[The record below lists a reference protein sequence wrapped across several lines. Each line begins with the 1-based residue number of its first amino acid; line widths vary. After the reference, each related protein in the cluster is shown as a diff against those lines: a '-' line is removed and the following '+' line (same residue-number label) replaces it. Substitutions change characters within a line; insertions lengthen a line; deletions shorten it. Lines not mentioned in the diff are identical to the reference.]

1 MSKIYKLGVVGDP
14 IEHSLSPFIH
24 SRFARNE
31 NINIEYLP
39 YKITDANFD
48 NFIKEFFSDSSSK
61 GLNVTLPHKKRA
73 ANINGEISKEAKFIN
88 AVNTIA
94 HNKNQINLYSTDGV
108 GFTYDLNGDKNFNFQ
123 NKNILFIGAGAA
135 IESILYRVAKEQVS
149 HITVINRTKDK
160 ADRLMRKFSN
170 MASINTEAYSDK
182 SYDLIINGSSAGIT
196 GDFQPIADIKV
207 STGAYFYDLNYSLV
221 ETPFC
226 KWALGH
232 SNNVYDGMGMLVYQA
247 AHSFDKWFGVFPE
260 TERVINDLES
270 MRE

>member
-1 MSKIYKLGVVGDP
+1 
-14 IEHSLSPFIH
+14 
-24 SRFARNE
+24 
-31 NINIEYLP
+31 
-39 YKITDANFD
+39 
-48 NFIKEFFSDSSSK
+48 
-61 GLNVTLPHKKRA
+61 
-73 ANINGEISKEAKFIN
+73 
-88 AVNTIA
+88 
-94 HNKNQINLYSTDGV
+94 
-108 GFTYDLNGDKNFNFQ
+108 
-123 NKNILFIGAGAA
+123 
-135 IESILYRVAKEQVS
+135 
-149 HITVINRTKDK
+149 
-160 ADRLMRKFSN
+160 MRKFSN

-207 STGAYFYDLNYSLV
+207 SKGAYFYDLNYSLV